1 MEKWGEMI
9 SCPEL
14 ENAALKTIFL
24 EKFRYWSSTSAL
36 GSHALRSYSKTEVI
50 FFLTDRQFLV
60 L

>member
-36 GSHALRSYSKTEVI
+36 GSHVLRGYSKTEVI
-50 FFLTDRQFLV
+50 FFFNW
-60 L
+60 